1 MGRVARY
8 KKVKAFD
15 PYSKQNG
22 HGRRMMS
29 LETVGVWGL
38 GDNGRKAKKRSLTA
52 QKLMAQKLKHKK
64 KKEFKNTNGGN
75 VNDFDIPPESDD
87 DFDLND
93 LVGSLK
99 PQKVVVP
106 EEEEEDS
113 QKVQVAAGNSQQKS
127 LVSVVNDKLKAEE
140 MSPSDT
146 KKEPSDRKQQQ
157 QQASSS
163 SLKATLP
170 ETDADEH
177 RVAKLLNL
185 EQQLSNSQKQ
195 KQQQHIDNMNRLPG
209 ESKNAYRRRVTMETR
224 QIIKRETQQA
234 RNPEKRQRKKEFLT
248 AKKKRKKGGSGSSAG
263 GVGMLMKNGDGDLAH
278 HADDN
283 DDDDDVLCTGEQA
296 YAARASHVPFGEQA
310 ERPPTF
316 RQLPRGADKKMSQS
330 SHNTLLTDG
339 TGANPKVVLSTMA
352 AQMLSSS
359 RSPDNQYDAQTER
372 EQAVELARRKAQA
385 QYAMLK
391 AKRKK
396 AGEFHL

>member
-29 LETVGVWGL
+29 LEKVGVWGL

-52 QKLMAQKLKHKK
+52 QKLMAQKLKHRKNKK
-64 KKEFKNTNGGN
+64 GDKNTYDEGKY
-75 VNDFDIPPESDD
+75 DFDIPPEPGD

-99 PQKVVVP
+99 PQTCVVP
-106 EEEEEDS
+106 EEEEQDSKKEQATAGDS
-113 QKVQVAAGNSQQKS
+113 QQLSRLPVT
-127 LVSVVNDKLKAEE
+127 VNEKLQTEA
-140 MSPSDT
+140 MSPNNT
-146 KKEPSDRKQQQ
+146 KKEPSDLKQEQL
-157 QQASSS
+157 SS

-170 ETDADEH
+170 ETDAEEH

-185 EQQLSNSQKQ
+185 EQQLATSQKKQQQ
-195 KQQQHIDNMNRLPG
+195 KQQMDNMNRLPG
-209 ESKNAYRRRVTMETR
+209 ESKNAYRRRVAMETR

-248 AKKKRKKGGSGSSAG
+248 AKKKRKKGGGSGSFSDG
-263 GVGMLMKNGDGDLAH
+263 GGTNTNNGDEDLG
-278 HADDN
+278 N

-296 YAARASHVPFGEQA
+296 YAARASHVPAFGEQA

-316 RQLPRGADKKMSQS
+316 RQLPRGADKNMNRS
-330 SHNTLLTDG
+330 SHTLLADG
-339 TGANPKVVLSTMA
+339 LVANPKVVLSTMA

-359 RSPDNQYDAQTER
+359 RSSDHQDAPQTER